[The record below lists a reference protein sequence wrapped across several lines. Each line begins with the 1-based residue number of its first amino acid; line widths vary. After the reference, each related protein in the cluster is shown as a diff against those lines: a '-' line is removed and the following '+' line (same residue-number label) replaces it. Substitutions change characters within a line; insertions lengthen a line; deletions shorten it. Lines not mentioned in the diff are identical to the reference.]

1 MVKHLIKKYNV
12 PVPRYTSYPTVP
24 FWNQHTLDQNRWLQ
38 QVKDTFQQSN
48 SDKGISLYI
57 HLPFCESLCTY
68 CGCNKRITKNHQVEE
83 PYIAALQQEWQ
94 TYLDVFGEPPQI
106 RELHL
111 GGGTP
116 TFFKPRNLELL
127 INSLFAQSKVHPN
140 YNFGFEGSP
149 NNTTESHLRDL
160 YRLGFRRLSL
170 GVQDFD
176 HKVQQAVNRIHDFQQ
191 VKGIVDMAKSV
202 GYQSINLDLIYG
214 LPFQTNQS
222 MKKTLEQVGKLL
234 PDRIAFYSYAHVPW
248 KSPSQRGYSESD
260 LPKEAQKR
268 ELFELGKSMLT
279 DLGYVDIGMDHF
291 ALETDSICKAYR
303 AQTLHRNFMGYTD
316 SQTDLLIGLGV
327 SAISD
332 TKTAY
337 AQNNKQ
343 VEGYLQQI
351 NDHGLAVYRGH
362 FLSDQDQKVRD
373 TILQLI
379 CNDQASN
386 DPVIMEHMPLRGR
399 EALKTMQREGLVE
412 IDHELIKV
420 TGPGK
425 TFVRNICSTFDTY
438 LWDQKGSSSQ
448 IFSKAI

>member
-1 MVKHLIKKYNV
+1 LGK
-12 PVPRYTSYPTVP
+12 RY
-24 FWNQHTLDQNRWLQ
+24 
-38 QVKDTFQQSN
+38 
-48 SDKGISLYI
+48 
-57 HLPFCESLCTY
+57 
-68 CGCNKRITKNHQVEE
+68 
-83 PYIAALQQEWQ
+83 QE
-94 TYLDVFGEPPQI
+94 
-106 RELHL
+106 
-111 GGGTP
+111 
-116 TFFKPRNLELL
+116 
-127 INSLFAQSKVHPN
+127 
-140 YNFGFEGSP
+140 
-149 NNTTESHLRDL
+149 
-160 YRLGFRRLSL
+160 
-170 GVQDFD
+170 
-176 HKVQQAVNRIHDFQQ
+176 
-191 VKGIVDMAKSV
+191 
-202 GYQSINLDLIYG
+202 
-214 LPFQTNQS
+214 
-222 MKKTLEQVGKLL
+222 
-234 PDRIAFYSYAHVPW
+234 
-248 KSPSQRGYSESD
+248 
-260 LPKEAQKR
+260 EAQKR
-268 ELFELGKSMLT
+268 ELFELGKSSFKN
-279 DLGYVDIGMDHF
+279 LGYVDIGMDHF

-303 AQTLHRNFMGYTD
+303 AQNLHRNFMGYTD

-399 EALKTMQREGLVE
+399 EALKTMQCEGLVE
-412 IDHELIKV
+412 IDHQLIKV